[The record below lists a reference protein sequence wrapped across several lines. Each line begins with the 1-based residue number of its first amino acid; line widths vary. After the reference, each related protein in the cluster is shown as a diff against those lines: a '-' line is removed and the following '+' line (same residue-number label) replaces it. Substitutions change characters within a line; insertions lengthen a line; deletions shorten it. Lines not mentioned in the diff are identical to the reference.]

1 MTRQRWASRTVFL
14 LAALG
19 SAVGLGNLWR
29 FPYLAG
35 KYGGGAFL
43 VPYLIALVLVGVP
56 MLMLEFA
63 VGQKMQQGAI
73 GSYSKLHPSFSGL
86 GVLALI
92 SSFIIVSYY
101 AVVMAWSLIYLLASF
116 GVKWSGNAKDYF
128 FQEVLQ
134 ISEGVNILGGI
145 NWFIFLSLFVVW
157 ILVYFCIWQGT
168 KSVGR
173 VVLYSVPL
181 PLILLGVLLI
191 RAVTLPGFLQGW
203 EMYLKPTWGA
213 LLDPEVWT
221 AAFSQIFY
229 TLSLAFGIMIA
240 YASYKKSEDD
250 IAKDAWITALLN
262 SGTSL
267 FAGFVVFAVLGY
279 MAWKTSTPITELAA
293 SGPGLA
299 FVVFPEALS
308 LMPLPGLFS
317 VLFFLML
324 LLLGI
329 DSAFSLAE
337 ALNAAILDQ
346 YKHLQTAKV
355 SMVVCLAA
363 WIAGIIYSTRAGLYF
378 LDIADHF
385 VTSYNLLLVGILQTI
400 LAGWIYGAEK
410 LRRYINQ
417 VSDWQVG
424 KWWNISIKYIIPMV
438 LVTLLVAQFSKDI
451 KIPYEGYPTWALGIG
466 WAIALLPFLLFLFFL
481 VKGQRSEVRGFLLLV
496 TFSLFPLSSFVAKI
510 GFS

>member
-1 MTRQRWASRTVFL
+1 MARQRWTSRTVFI

-29 FPYLAG
+29 FPYLVG

-56 MLMLEFA
+56 MLMLELA
-63 VGQKMQQGAI
+63 VGQKMQQGAL
-73 GSYSKLHPSFSGL
+73 GSYRKLHPSFAGL
-86 GVLALI
+86 GIFALI

-116 GVKWSGNAKDYF
+116 GMKWSGDAEGYF
-128 FQEVLQ
+128 YQEVLQ
-134 ISEGVNILGGI
+134 ISNGVERLGGI
-145 NWFIFLSLFVVW
+145 NLPILLSLIVVW
-157 ILVYFCIWQGT
+157 FLVYFCVWQGT
-168 KSVGR
+168 QSVGQ
-173 VVLYSVPL
+173 VVRYSVPL
-181 PLILLGVLLI
+181 PVILMGILLI

-203 EMYLKPTWGA
+203 EMYLKPVWSA
-213 LLDPEVWT
+213 LLDSEVWT

-229 TLSLAFGIMIA
+229 TLSLAFGIMLA
-240 YASYKKSEDD
+240 YGSYKKSEDD
-250 IAKDAWITALLN
+250 IAKDTWITALLN
-262 SGTSL
+262 SATSL

-279 MAWKTSTPITELAA
+279 MAWKTGTPIAELAA

-308 LMPLPGLFS
+308 LMPLSGLFS

-346 YKHLQTAKV
+346 YKHLKIAKV

-363 WIAGIIYSTRAGLYF
+363 ASAGIIYTTRAGLYF
-378 LDIADHF
+378 LDIVDHF
-385 VTSYNLLLVGILQTI
+385 VTSYNLLLVGIFQTI
-400 LAGWIYGAEK
+400 LVGWIYGAEK

-417 VSDWQVG
+417 VSDCQVG
-424 KWWNISIKYIIPMV
+424 KWWNVSIKYVIPMV
-438 LVTLLVAQFSKDI
+438 LTTLLVTQFSKDI

-466 WAIALLPFLLFLFFL
+466 WAIALVPFVLFLF
-481 VKGQRSEVRGFLLLV
+481 LLLKDKNRTQV
-496 TFSLFPLSSFVAKI
+496 
-510 GFS
+510 